1 MKIVQVN
8 AICGK
13 GSTGKICVD
22 ISKLL
27 SNRSI
32 ENYIIY
38 CGKKSDYP
46 LGIRCGNEREI
57 KLQALRS
64 HLFGYYGFMSK
75 RITKRILT
83 RLDEIKPDIVHIHN
97 VHGHNCNIEMLLN
110 YLRDHQ
116 IKVLWT
122 FHDCWAFT
130 AYCPHFTMVRCDKW
144 IDGCFNC
151 PQRKEYSFFFD
162 RSEKLYEKKKRL
174 IENLDLTIITPSQW
188 LANLVE
194 QSFFKKCPVKVIN
207 NGIDLDVFKPTP
219 SDFRQKYGI
228 PNDKY
233 IVLGV
238 AFGWGVRKGLDVF
251 VELSKRLDGKKYQI
265 ILVGTDDK
273 TDKQLPDNI
282 ISIHRTQNQRELAQ
296 IYSAAD
302 LFVNPTREDNYPTVN
317 MEAIA
322 CGTPVVTFRTSGSPE
337 IINEF
342 TGVVVERD
350 DIDAL
355 EKEIVHIC
363 EDKPFNRADCLRRA
377 VDFKMTKRFEE
388 YIELYYGLL
397 NGNNITM

>member
-1 MKIVQVN
+1 MKIVQIN
-8 AICGK
+8 ATCGE

-27 SNRSI
+27 SDRNI

-38 CGKKSDYP
+38 CGKRSDYP

-64 HLFGYYGFMSK
+64 HFFGYYGFNSE

-83 RLDEIKPDIVHIHN
+83 RLDEIKPDVVHIHN
-97 VHGHNCNIEMLLN
+97 VHGHNCNLEMLLN

-162 RSEKLYEKKKRL
+162 RSEKLYEKKKKL

-207 NGIDLDVFKPTP
+207 NGIDIDVFKPTP
-219 SDFRQKYGI
+219 SDFRKKHGI

-251 VELSKRLDGKKYQI
+251 VELSKHLDGKKYQI
-265 ILVGTDDK
+265 VLVGTDDK

-282 ISIHRTQNQRELAQ
+282 ISIHRTQNQSELAE
-296 IYSAAD
+296 IYTAAD
-302 LFVNPTREDNYPTVN
+302 VFANPTREEVFGLVN
-317 MEAIA
+317 VEALA
-322 CGTPVVTFRTSGSPE
+322 CGTPGVTFNTGGSLE
-337 IINEF
+337 CYDE
-342 TGVVVERD
+342 TCGRVVPCD
-350 DIDAL
+350 DVDSM
-355 EKEIVHIC
+355 EKEIIFIC
-363 EDKPFNRADCLRRA
+363 EKMSYSIKDCICRARNFDA
-377 VDFKMTKRFEE
+377 NKKYKE
-388 YIELYYGLL
+388 YICLYKEI
-397 NGNNITM
+397 NG